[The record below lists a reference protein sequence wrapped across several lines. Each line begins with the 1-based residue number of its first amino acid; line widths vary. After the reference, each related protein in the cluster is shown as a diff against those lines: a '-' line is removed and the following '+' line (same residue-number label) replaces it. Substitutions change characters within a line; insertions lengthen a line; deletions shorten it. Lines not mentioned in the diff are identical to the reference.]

1 MSRAPAVPSP
11 ATPPA
16 AGVPT
21 ASPPRTP
28 VPWWVLP
35 AIVLSGLVG
44 ALMARWME
52 GPPPPVAQAPAIGVE
67 GSAQARA
74 TLPSPLPSA
83 PPMSPPDAKTPPA
96 GAVPAPLSGA
106 IELSGMLMVAGQP
119 AMALVGVGGAPAVL
133 VRPGDRITAT
143 AVVVSIE
150 ASAMQ
155 VRDGGR
161 VSRIEVSSAPSRIAA
176 APLRPVATAPADA
189 MPAPAAGV
197 APAPAEDAP
206 GSGNAAFRAA
216 IEDKV
221 RAMGR

>member
-1 MSRAPAVPSP
+1 MSRAPAVPGT

-16 AGVPT
+16 AGGSP

-44 ALMARWME
+44 ALMTRWMDT
-52 GPPPPVAQAPAIGVE
+52 PPPAQAPAVAVDGP
-67 GSAQARA
+67 AAARVA
-74 TLPSPLPSA
+74 LAA
-83 PPMSPPDAKTPPA
+83 PPPAAPPQLPPESKSPAAPP
-96 GAVPAPLSGA
+96 SGT
-106 IELSGMLMVAGQP
+106 IELSGVLMVAGQP
-119 AMALVGVGGAPAVL
+119 AMALVSVGGGPAVL
-133 VRPGDRITAT
+133 ARPGDRITAT
-143 AVVVSIE
+143 AVVVGIE

-161 VSRIEVSSAPSRIAA
+161 VARIEVS
-176 APLRPVATAPADA
+176 A
-189 MPAPAAGV
+189 MPARIAPPAQRPVSPAPPDAAAAAGV
-197 APAPAEDAP
+197 APAPAGDAP

-221 RAMGR
+221 RSMNR